1 MPEHIEHPRL
11 ADEALESR
19 TYQEVIAVSAA
30 EEDTLCVLPTG
41 LGKTAVAII
50 LAAQRLEQDPGS
62 KVLVLAPT
70 RPLVEQHRS
79 SFERAL
85 DVGTGIFEV
94 MTGDTRPAKREE
106 LWKEVGAFFATPQVV
121 ENDIISDRLDLSEF
135 CLVVFDECHRA
146 SGEYPYTFIA
156 EQYHGSRPD
165 SRVLGLTASP
175 GSDRDQIEQ
184 VAKNLGITNYEV
196 RTEDDPD
203 VRPYIQETDV
213 NWVKVP
219 LSQHFK
225 RVKKHLSAAKNSR
238 LKELRKQD
246 LASGKMHKTDLL
258 KLQGKL
264 RKRIATEDDPALYQ
278 AISTCA
284 GCLKVEH
291 ALELLETQGIGPL
304 HSFLQK
310 MKADPGSKAEKRLL
324 EDEDFQNA
332 MAVTEWMVR
341 NEKQHPK
348 LEKLQQL
355 VSRKMTEG
363 ETAIVFSQYR
373 DTVDTIVEELDE
385 IGFIEPEPFKG
396 QKDGGFT
403 QQDQIE
409 ILDRFRD
416 DDFNVLVSTSV
427 AEEGLDIP
435 AVDYVFFYE
444 PVPSEIRSIQR
455 RGRTGRQER
464 GRIYVLMTENT
475 RDEGYYWSAHN
486 KEEKMKQVLDE
497 LKDLD
502 APSDVVANPDDDSQ
516 QTLQGFDDEEGEDPG
531 DDDEDDD
538 TITVI
543 ADDREN
549 RILKGLARSDVGV
562 ESRRLEVA
570 DFVLSDRAAVERKG
584 TADFVDS
591 LLDGRLFDQM
601 KELADQY
608 ARPMLILEGESLFG
622 HRNVHENALRGALAS
637 LALDYDLPV
646 LWSEDVEETV
656 ELLIACAKREQEDH
670 ERAVAIRDDTG
681 PTSEHDL
688 QAYVVAG
695 LPNVSTTLAER
706 LLEEFGDIRSV
717 FTAAP
722 EQLQTVEGIGEK
734 KAARINEIL
743 TKEYSG

>member
-1 MPEHIEHPRL
+1 
-11 ADEALESR
+11 
-19 TYQEVIAVSAA
+19 
-30 EEDTLCVLPTG
+30 
-41 LGKTAVAII
+41 
-50 LAAQRLEQDPGS
+50 
-62 KVLVLAPT
+62 
-70 RPLVEQHRS
+70 
-79 SFERAL
+79 
-85 DVGTGIFEV
+85 VGTDIFEV
-94 MTGDTRPAKREE
+94 MTGDTRPAKREQ
-106 LWKEVGAFFATPQVV
+106 LWKEIGAFFATPQVV
-121 ENDIISDRLDLSEF
+121 ENDIISNRLDLSAF
-135 CLVVFDECHRA
+135 SLVVFDECHRA
-146 SGEYPYTFIA
+146 TGEYPYTFIA
-156 EQYHGSRPD
+156 EQYHEARQD

-175 GSDRDQIEQ
+175 GGDRDTIEQ
-184 VAKNLGITNYEV
+184 VARNLDITNYEV

-203 VRPYIQETDV
+203 VEPYIQETNV
-213 NWVKVP
+213 NWIKVP
-219 LSQHFK
+219 LGNHFK

-238 LKELRKQD
+238 LKQLRKD
-246 LASGKMHKTDLL
+246 GMASGKMHKTDLL

-264 RKRIATEDDPALYQ
+264 RKRIATEDDPKLYQ

-284 GCLKVEH
+284 GCLKIEH

-304 HSFLQK
+304 HGFLQK

-324 EDEDFQNA
+324 DDEDFQNA

-348 LEKLQQL
+348 LEKLHEL
-355 VSRKMTEG
+355 VSRKLTEG
-363 ETAIVFSQYR
+363 ETAIVFTQYR
-373 DTVDTIVEELDE
+373 DTVDTIVEDLDE

-396 QKDGGFT
+396 QQDGGFT

-409 ILDRFRD
+409 ALDRFRD
-416 DDFNVLVSTSV
+416 DAFNVLVSTSV

-444 PVPSEIRSIQR
+444 PVPSEIRTIQR

-464 GRIYVLMTENT
+464 GHIYVLMTENT

-486 KEEKMKQVLDE
+486 KEKQMKQVLEE

-502 APSDVVANPDDDSQ
+502 DDGPSPSDTSDPDDGQ
-516 QTLQGFDDEEGEDPG
+516 KTLQGFEG
-531 DDDEDDD
+531 DDDGPDTDTDEGDDD

-549 RILKGLARSDVGV
+549 RILKELARRDVDV
-562 ESRRLEVA
+562 DSRRLDVA
-570 DFVLSDRAAVERKG
+570 DFVLSDRSAVERKG

-601 KELADQY
+601 TELCDQY
-608 ARPMLILEGESLFG
+608 ARPMLILEGESIFG

-646 LWSEDVEETV
+646 LWSEDAEETT

-681 PTSEHDL
+681 PTSEQDL

-706 LLEEFGDIRSV
+706 LLAEFGDIRSV
-717 FTAAP
+717 FTASI
-722 EQLQTVEGIGEK
+722 EQLQEVEGIGEK
-734 KAARINEIL
+734 KAERINEIL
-743 TKEYSG
+743 TKQYTG